1 MHGSDVV
8 ALLSSLSGV
17 PSVIDIILGIRSIIG
32 IHLEGTLKTS
42 PRMSVLKF
50 PRVCDAEAGDSTH
63 DGYTPSPRRTRPT
76 ALHNDVPS

>member
-8 ALLSSLSGV
+8 AFLSSLSGA

-32 IHLEGTLKTS
+32 IHLQDTLKTS
-42 PRMSVLKF
+42 P
-50 PRVCDAEAGDSTH
+50 
-63 DGYTPSPRRTRPT
+63 SPRPYRPT